1 MSKVIQ
7 ILGREAGEYL
17 QLDLTRPNLTTYA
30 SNVILLDEFFKIQNL
45 KDNLK
50 SNEITQ
56 IF

>member
-1 MSKVIQ
+1 MDTLNPVLEK
-7 ILGREAGEYL
+7 EACGYFE
-17 QLDLTRPNLTTYA
+17 LDLTRPNLTTYT